1 MGYPI
6 SYHDKSVKTKTDASV
21 NEVTQ
26 NEDSDEYFTYQDPNN
41 DLKSQTTLE
50 IYGNYIDNDTTY
62 VGVYM

>member
-6 SYHDKSVKTKTDASV
+6 SYHDKSVKTKIDASV

>member
-6 SYHDKSVKTKTDASV
+6 SYHDKRVKTKIDASV